1 MNDRW
6 RITWLVVALLAL
18 GTAPGCH
25 QAPASQVPA
34 AVKPSTRRL
43 AQGEKVTLLKEEA
56 DFALVKSSGGETAYV
71 PLGLLK
77 HRSTSMQL
85 GDQSFTHTIVRATP
99 AYSKLP
105 ATPPAPLEPRSLA
118 EIGLEQGTLNGLYL
132 TEKTGRQVI
141 APRNVARSFVDEAT
155 GERAWHAYECTNPDC
170 PGPKLPGFKHHLFI
184 HVITDSEGS
193 INCPACERGR
203 NLTAETPEQVR
214 QWGQFV
220 RPYEL
225 PETVRRRGELDTER
239 RESIDALRRNGTDA
253 MSRDRVK
260 PSAPTSPT
268 GE

>member
-1 MNDRW
+1 MNRQW
-6 RITWLVVALLAL
+6 RDIWLVVALLAL
-18 GTAPGCH
+18 VAASGCH
-25 QAPASQVPA
+25 QAPASPASA
-34 AVKPSTRRL
+34 AVTTSTSRL
-43 AQGEKVTLLKEEA
+43 AQGEKVTLVKEVG

-77 HRSTSMQL
+77 HRNTATQL
-85 GDQSFTHTIVRATP
+85 GDQSFTHTIVRETP
-99 AYSKLP
+99 AYPELP
-105 ATPPAPLEPRSLA
+105 TTLPAPLEPRSLS

-193 INCPACERGR
+193 INCPTCEQGR

-214 QWGQFV
+214 RWGQFV

-225 PETVRRRGELDTER
+225 PETVRRRGELDAER
-239 RESIDALRRNGTDA
+239 RASIEKLRRNSA
-253 MSRDRVK
+253 K
-260 PSAPTSPT
+260 PPEPSNSAA
-268 GE
+268 E